1 VRWLAIG
8 STVVLGAATL
18 GAAWLV
24 GMRNKQS
31 AVVRMQRK
39 VNRRLL
45 NPRQMATAGT
55 PGAYAAVVHHIG
67 RRSGTQYR
75 TPVGVAATDDGFV
88 IGLVYGSQ
96 ADWVQNLLAAG
107 SGLLTHEGTTYVV
120 DHPEVVP
127 VDSVVHAFPAEELRS
142 LRLVNVQECL
152 RLTAQPVETA
162 ISEKPGGN

>member
-1 VRWLAIG
+1 MRWLAIG
-8 STVVLGAATL
+8 STVVLGAAAL
-18 GAAWLV
+18 GTAWLV

-39 VNRRLL
+39 VNKALL
-45 NPRQMATAGT
+45 NPGQMATAGT
-55 PGAYAAVVHHIG
+55 PGAYAAVVHHVG

-75 TPVGVAATDDGFV
+75 TPVGVVATDDGFV

-107 SGLLTHEGTTYVV
+107 SGELTHEGTTYAVA
-120 DHPEVVP
+120 HPEVVP
-127 VDSVVHAFPAEELRS
+127 FDSVVHAFPADDRRS
-142 LRLVNVQECL
+142 ARVVNVQECL

-162 ISEKPGGN
+162 ISENPGGD